1 MIEMKNLRKI
11 ILGIFVLFMVTAL
24 PAESEEFTFNFQK
37 LIDIQKPVLIDLE
50 MVRGAIMVTGTDD
63 NLITID
69 AIKMVRASSR
79 REAEEIA
86 AHIEIKIRESKDKV
100 RIQTNYLN
108 LINRSPSFWNK
119 IIGGGDKVIS
129 EVLYKISL
137 PFNCGLRIKALDAD
151 IELTNVESNIYIEK
165 STGLTKAEFILGSLE
180 IHQPLGEIDLQWIEG
195 DIKINSKSSKIFIRQ
210 TRGAIELSTYNG
222 NVDIQTEFESSNDYI
237 VETSSGNVIF
247 SVPISAAGE
256 LHIETITGEFSSEIP
271 VEVISLARNRMIGI
285 FGGGGTKVKIISAS
299 GKVVLA
305 QF

>member
-1 MIEMKNLRKI
+1 MKNFRMI
-11 ILGIFVLFMVTAL
+11 ILGIFLICLATAL
-24 PAESEEFTFNFQK
+24 PAAGEEFSFNYQK
-37 LIDIQKPVLIDLE
+37 LINIQNPVLLDLE

-63 NLITID
+63 NLIVID

-79 REAEEIA
+79 SEAEEIA
-86 AHIEIKIRESKDKV
+86 AHIEIKIREGKDKV

-165 STGLTKAEFILGSLE
+165 STGLTKAEFILGSVE

-210 TRGAIELSTYNG
+210 TRGAIKLSTYNG

-256 LHIETITGEFSSEIP
+256 LHFETITGEFSSEIP

>member
-86 AHIEIKIRESKDKV
+86 AHIEIKIREGKDKV

-119 IIGGGDKVIS
+119 LIGGGDKVIS

-195 DIKINSKSSKIFIRQ
+195 DIKIDSKSSKIFIRQ

-271 VEVISLARNRMIGI
+271 VEVISLARNRMVGI

>member
-1 MIEMKNLRKI
+1 MKNFIKV
-11 ILGIFVLFMVTAL
+11 ILSILAIFLATAL
-24 PAESEEFTFNFQK
+24 PAMSEEFTFNYQK
-37 LIDIQKPVLIDLE
+37 LINIQKPVLIDLE

-79 REAEEIA
+79 SEAEEIA

-165 STGLTKAEFILGSLE
+165 SAGLTKAEFILGELE

-195 DIKINSKSSKIFIRQ
+195 DIKINSKSSRIFIRQ
-210 TRGAIELSTYNG
+210 TRGTIELSTYNG

-247 SVPISAAGE
+247 SVPIYAAGE
-256 LHIETITGEFSSEIP
+256 LHLETITGEFSSEIP
-271 VEVISLARNRMIGI
+271 VEVISLARNRMVGI

>member
-1 MIEMKNLRKI
+1 MKNFIKV
-11 ILGIFVLFMVTAL
+11 ILSILAIFLATAL

-37 LIDIQKPVLIDLE
+37 LINIQKPVLIDLE

-63 NLITID
+63 NLIVID

-86 AHIEIKIRESKDKV
+86 AHIEIKIREGKNKV

-151 IELTNVESNIYIEK
+151 IELTNVESNIFIEK
-165 STGLTKAEFILGSLE
+165 SAGLTKAEFILGSLE

-210 TRGAIELSTYNG
+210 TRGAIEISTYNG
-222 NVDIQTEFESSNDYI
+222 NVDIQTEFESSSDYI

-256 LHIETITGEFSSEIP
+256 LHLETITGEFSSEIP

>member
-1 MIEMKNLRKI
+1 MKNFIKV
-11 ILGIFVLFMVTAL
+11 ILSILAIFLATAL

-37 LIDIQKPVLIDLE
+37 LINIQKPVLIDLE

-63 NLITID
+63 NLIVID

-86 AHIEIKIRESKDKV
+86 AHIEIKIREGKNKV

-151 IELTNVESNIYIEK
+151 IELTNVESNIFIEK
-165 STGLTKAEFILGSLE
+165 SAGLTKAEFILGSLE

-210 TRGAIELSTYNG
+210 TRGAIEISTYNG
-222 NVDIQTEFESSNDYI
+222 NVDIQTEFESSSDYI

-256 LHIETITGEFSSEIP
+256 LHLETITGEFSSEIP
-271 VEVISLARNRMIGI
+271 VEVISLARNRMVGI

>member
-1 MIEMKNLRKI
+1 MKNFIKV
-11 ILGIFVLFMVTAL
+11 ILSILAIFLATAL
-24 PAESEEFTFNFQK
+24 PAMSEEFSFNYQK
-37 LIDIQKPVLIDLE
+37 LITIQKPVLIDLE

-151 IELTNVESNIYIEK
+151 IELTNVESNIFIEK
-165 STGLTKAEFILGSLE
+165 SAGLTKAEFILGSLE

-210 TRGAIELSTYNG
+210 TRGTIKLSTYNG

-247 SVPISAAGE
+247 SVPIYAAGE
-256 LHIETITGEFSSEIP
+256 LHLETITGEFSSEIP

>member
-1 MIEMKNLRKI
+1 MKNFIKV
-11 ILGIFVLFMVTAL
+11 ILSILAIFLATAL
-24 PAESEEFTFNFQK
+24 PVKSEEFSFNYQK
-37 LIDIQKPVLIDLE
+37 LINIQKPVLIDLE

-79 REAEEIA
+79 SEAEEIA

-165 STGLTKAEFILGSLE
+165 SAGLTKAEFILGELE

-210 TRGAIELSTYNG
+210 TRGTIKLSTYNG

-256 LHIETITGEFSSEIP
+256 LHLETITGEFSSEIP
-271 VEVISLARNRMIGI
+271 VEVISLARNRMVGI

>member
-1 MIEMKNLRKI
+1 MKNFIKV
-11 ILGIFVLFMVTAL
+11 ILSILAIFLATAL
-24 PAESEEFTFNFQK
+24 PAKSEEFTFNYQK
-37 LIDIQKPVLIDLE
+37 LINIQKPVLIDLE

-151 IELTNVESNIYIEK
+151 IELTNVESNIFIEK
-165 STGLTKAEFILGSLE
+165 SAGLTKAEFILGSLE

-195 DIKINSKSSKIFIRQ
+195 DIKINSKSSRIFIRQ
-210 TRGAIELSTYNG
+210 TRGTIELSTYNG

-256 LHIETITGEFSSEIP
+256 LHLETITGEFSSEIP

>member
-1 MIEMKNLRKI
+1 MKNFIKV
-11 ILGIFVLFMVTAL
+11 ILSILAIFLATAL
-24 PAESEEFTFNFQK
+24 PAMSEEFTFNYQK
-37 LIDIQKPVLIDLE
+37 LINIQKPVLIDLE

-86 AHIEIKIRESKDKV
+86 AHIEIKIREGKDKV

-151 IELTNVESNIYIEK
+151 IELTNVESNIFIEK
-165 STGLTKAEFILGSLE
+165 SAGLTKAEFILGEIE

-210 TRGAIELSTYNG
+210 TRGTIKLSTYNG

-247 SVPISAAGE
+247 SVPIYAAGE
-256 LHIETITGEFSSEIP
+256 LHLETITGEFSSEIP

>member
-1 MIEMKNLRKI
+1 MKNFIKV
-11 ILGIFVLFMVTAL
+11 ILSILAIFLATAL
-24 PAESEEFTFNFQK
+24 PVKSEEFTFNYQK
-37 LIDIQKPVLIDLE
+37 LINIQKPVLIDLE

-86 AHIEIKIRESKDKV
+86 AHIEIKIRGSKDKV

-165 STGLTKAEFILGSLE
+165 SAGLTKAEFILGELE

-210 TRGAIELSTYNG
+210 TRGTIKLSTYNG

-256 LHIETITGEFSSEIP
+256 LHLETITG
-271 VEVISLARNRMIGI
+271 
-285 FGGGGTKVKIISAS
+285 
-299 GKVVLA
+299 
-305 QF
+305 